1 MRFGAGVAVGVARL
15 VIAAPARAQPSTFEA
30 CVQGSY
36 TVRIDLHIP
45 PTTRSRPVPVVLAL
59 FGGGY
64 SDGSRTKCCTVPEYV
79 KYRDALL
86 TRGIAV
92 AAADMRLISE
102 APLPAMVQDARC
114 AGRYVRANAMRLG
127 IDSSRIGAPGIRS
140 GGQVALLLAFA
151 GDVRA
156 WDSGGFSTY
165 PSGVHVAVS
174 VGSPIDFRLPVVRD
188 HLHRDITRVAG
199 ADIATNWWLGLFGSA
214 EPSRNALTAFSPT
227 TYLRAASPPILF
239 FQARSDEWNHP
250 ESANA
255 LLRAM
260 TSTGAPGSIQLVRG
274 THEEMPTNEAVI
286 NQAAAFLAGI
296 LTPQ

>member
-1 MRFGAGVAVGVARL
+1 MRFAAGATVG
-15 VIAAPARAQPSTFEA
+15 IAMLAITESARAQLSTIEA

-36 TVRIDLHIP
+36 TVRIDLYVP
-45 PTTRSRPVPVVLAL
+45 PATWLRPVPVVLAL

-64 SDGSRTKCCTVPEYV
+64 SDGSRTKFSTVPEYV

-86 TRGIAV
+86 KRGIAV

-102 APLPAMVQDARC
+102 APFPAMVQDARC
-114 AGRYVRANAMRLG
+114 AVRYLRANAERLG
-127 IDSSRIGAPGIRS
+127 IDSSRVGALGISS
-140 GGQVALLLAFA
+140 GGQVALLLALA

-165 PSGVHVAVS
+165 SSGVHVAVS

-188 HLHRDITRVAG
+188 HIHREITRLAG
-199 ADIATNWWLGLFGSA
+199 ADNATNWWRGLFGSA
-214 EPSRNALTAFSPT
+214 EPSREALTAFSPT

-239 FQARSDEWNHP
+239 FQALSDEWNHP

-260 TSTGAPGSIQLVRG
+260 TATGAPGSIQLVRG
-274 THEEMPTNEAVI
+274 THEEMLTNEAVI
-286 NQAAAFLAGI
+286 SQAAAFLAGI